1 MSYSAMVI
9 LTYLFVGIIA
19 LEILLYLVL
28 SNRNE
33 KLSKTLPMA
42 ILKSIINLML
52 SILYMPIVD
61 LFISVW
67 TCENGNHYAF

>member
-67 TCENGNHYAF
+67 TCENSYHYAF